1 MKNIIYFNVKLK
13 IVSIYLFIEIQIFRI
28 IIIKITKIEITKV
41 KI

>member
-28 IIIKITKIEITKV
+28 IIIKNY
-41 KI
+41 